1 MCKTKQFT
9 ITNVMAHA
17 RCAIEKIKR
26 VAGLFA
32 LAGLLFCPATATAQT
47 FPDRP
52 IKIIVPFAAASGTDA
67 VARAMGDELTKLA
80 KVPVVVE
87 NIPGANGILGS
98 QTAAKAPP
106 DGYTILMATSTT
118 HAANGAMYKKLPYDP
133 IKDFEPIM
141 KTAEAP
147 VVLVVRTESPYR
159 TVAEFMA
166 DVKARKRLSFG
177 SSSAASRIAAEMIKS
192 SLHGDLL
199 NVPYKASPQ
208 ALTDLIGGQIDF
220 MTIDLGPA
228 MPLIKGGKL
237 RALAVASLGPDAQLP
252 GVPTLSNSGLNDF
265 ELITFGGVLTPT
277 GTPPRV
283 VEQLNVWMRQVM
295 ESPKV
300 RERLVQT
307 GITAAASSPQEF
319 RVFLEKE
326 KVKWARAVRDAGIE
340 PE

>member
-1 MCKTKQFT
+1 MLKTKQFS
-9 ITNVMAHA
+9 ITV
-17 RCAIEKIKR
+17 AIGR
-26 VAGLFA
+26 AAYA
-32 LAGLLFCPATATAQT
+32 LKNIMRSAALSALTGLLVYPATTTAQT

-52 IKIIVPFAAASGTDA
+52 IKIIVPFGAASGTDA

-80 KVPVVVE
+80 KVSILVE

-98 QTAAKAPP
+98 QAAAKAPP

-118 HAANGAMYKKLPYDP
+118 HAANAAMYKKLPYDP

-147 VVLVVRTESPYR
+147 VILVVRTESPYR

-199 NVPYKASPQ
+199 NVPYKTSPQ

-252 GVPTLSNSGLNDF
+252 GVPTLSNSGLKDF
-265 ELITFGGVLTPT
+265 ELVTFGGVLAPA

-283 VEQLNVWMRQVM
+283 VEQLNAWMRQVM

-326 KVKWARAVRDAGIE
+326 KVKWARAVKEAGIE

>member
-9 ITNVMAHA
+9 ITNGMAHA

-26 VAGLFA
+26 VAGLLA

-192 SLHGDLL
+192 SVHGDLL

-265 ELITFGGVLTPT
+265 ELITFGGVLAPT